1 MEAAL
6 LGKGIHEVGFRMAGF
21 GAEQNHGVRDVLGE
35 SGDRADSLAGMNNVL
50 SDFKHASS
58 K

>member
-1 MEAAL
+1 M
-6 LGKGIHEVGFRMAGF
+6 GFRMAGF